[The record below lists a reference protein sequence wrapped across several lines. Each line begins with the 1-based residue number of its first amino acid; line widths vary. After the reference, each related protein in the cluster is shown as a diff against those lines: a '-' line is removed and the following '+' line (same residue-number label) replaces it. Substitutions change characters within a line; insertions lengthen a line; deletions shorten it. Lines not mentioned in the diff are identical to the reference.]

1 MADVAVRV
9 HTIHPSHGYVVV
21 NGKYQVVAMRRRY
34 AIRDVT
40 TGEHVEVFWSHER
53 AWRRAQYLN
62 KLAQA

>member
-1 MADVAVRV
+1 MD
-9 HTIHPSHGYVVV
+9 
-21 NGKYQVVAMRRRY
+21 GKYQVVAMRRRY